1 MHGKNTVVMSA
12 GPAKNGRFP
21 AILDRSP
28 CGSGTA
34 AVMANLWQKGKLQIG
49 TIYSKFHSNLQNWQM
64 YSFQIW
70 TPTSKAQKM

>member
-1 MHGKNTVVMSA
+1 MSA

-49 TIYSKFHSNLQNWQM
+49 RKKRAKRGFFSDFGHLTLLENYSNCR
-64 YSFQIW
+64 I
-70 TPTSKAQKM
+70 